1 MPSFD
6 FLAVNFFIYA
16 VIGYLSEVLYCSLIK
31 RSFVNRGFLYGPY
44 CPIYGFGALMI
55 IIFLK
60 PFKNNFVIVFI
71 LGLILASILEYFTSW
86 ALEKLFSIKLWDYS
100 KHKININ
107 GRVCLLNSTLFGLMG
122 LMGVYVVDP
131 FLYPIIMDLE
141 PQLLHFLG
149 VFIVFIFTLDTTVS
163 VIHLKSFQRSLLL
176 LREKAEDIRN
186 MDSSER
192 RAMLLEERDRIR
204 NYAFLKA
211 RHFISANPSL
221 NARSAE
227 MRLELDA
234 FRDYLDQRS
243 KIRKEYKSALK
254 ENRENYK
261 KSRMR

>member
-16 VIGYLSEVLYCSLIK
+16 VIGYFSEVIYCSLIK
-31 RSFVNRGFLYGPY
+31 RRLVNRGFLYGPY

-60 PFKNNFVIVFI
+60 PFKNNFILVFV

-100 KHKININ
+100 KHRVNIN
-107 GRVCLLNSTLFGLMG
+107 GRVCLLNSTLFGIMG
-122 LMGVYVVDP
+122 LLGVYFIDP
-131 FLYPIIMDLE
+131 FLFPIIMDLD
-141 PQLLHFLG
+141 PQILHLLG
-149 VFIVFIFTLDTTVS
+149 VMVVFIFTLDTTVS
-163 VIHLKSFQRSLLL
+163 VIHLKSFQKSLLL
-176 LREKAEDIRN
+176 LRERAEEIKN
-186 MDSSER
+186 MDSDER
-192 RAMLLEERDRIR
+192 RAMLVEERERIR

-211 RHFISANPSL
+211 RHFISANPTL

-227 MRLELDA
+227 MKLELDA

-243 KIRKEYKSALK
+243 RIRREYKSALK

-261 KSRMR
+261 KSRTR